1 MYRKVLVIAVSF
13 VLLLTVTAC
22 GSTNTPSVVTFK
34 DNFTTLLFHSNA
46 HEAWLFVDNSGEFV
60 EPKPGEHFVVIS
72 ADILAADL
80 NDFTYQKPTAIS
92 AKSFLWFDYGTIFS
106 LPDGINLVKPPVY
119 EEIKIVPQIGWFYRL
134 PEGVWPHRLVFAD
147 GTIVEITS
155 DK

>member
-13 VLLLTVTAC
+13 VLLLTIVAC
-22 GSTNTPSVVTFK
+22 GNTKTPTIVTFK
-34 DNFTTLLFHSNA
+34 DDYTTLL
-46 HEAWLFVDNSGEFV
+46 VDTKAVEVYLIVNNGEFI

>member
-13 VLLLTVTAC
+13 VLLLTIVAC
-22 GSTNTPSVVTFK
+22 GNTKTPTIVTFK
-34 DNFTTLLFHSNA
+34 DDYTTLL
-46 HEAWLFVDNSGEFV
+46 VDTKAVEVYLIVNNGEFI

-92 AKSFLWFDYGTIFS
+92 AKSFLWFDYGTILS
-106 LPDGINLVKPPVY
+106 LPDGVNFNKRLNLEGIQTLPH
-119 EEIKIVPQIGWFYRL
+119 IGWFYRL